1 MRQGLMIYPHHML
14 QTLGKYGAAPFNSA
28 SHSGEAAAAAGLDDG
43 MLTPRQQDV
52 LLLLARGLSNK
63 AIASQLEISEST
75 VKVHIHDIMRSEE
88 SRVGKGVGSTG
99 KIWGWP
105 IH

>member
-14 QTLGKYGAAPFNSA
+14 QTLGKYGAARFNSA
-28 SHSGEAAAAAGLDDG
+28 SHSGEAAAAAGLDDV

-63 AIASQLEISEST
+63 AIESQLEHREST
-75 VKVHIHDIMRSEE
+75 VKENTRQIME
-88 SRVGKGVGSTG
+88 STG
-99 KIWGWP
+99 TKNPKQIDENSMEK
-105 IH
+105 